1 MSGGPSGDIA
11 ALKNARRPSR
21 NRGTIM
27 TEKYTNLP
35 GQKELEKEIGD
46 YLTRKYGRRVK
57 IISSG
62 LVPMAETEET
72 GEGEKIPAP
81 PKLPFDFH
89 VTPEELVAYLD
100 QYVVRQDEAKAI
112 LATKVCTHF
121 NRIRS
126 SLERC
131 EGEKRSIGR
140 IKNNVLLIG
149 PTGVGKTYLIKLI
162 AQRLGVP
169 FIKGDATKFSET
181 GYVGG
186 DVEDL
191 VRDLVRQADGDI
203 ERAQY
208 GIIYVDEVDKIASS
222 EYRIGADVSRTGVQR
237 ALLKPM
243 EETDVELKV
252 PHDPISQIEAI
263 EQYRATGKRERRVVN
278 TRNIL
283 FIMSGAF
290 AGLEDI
296 IKKRVQ
302 KQSIGF
308 ESAVFSPGDSGRF
321 LPEVKADDLIQFGFE
336 SEFVGRLPVIAV
348 LHDLSEDDFFDIL
361 LNPNSSVIVA
371 KKQDFRAYG
380 IELQFE
386 DDALREI
393 AKAAVREKT
402 GARALVSVMEKFLLH
417 YEKKLPSTA
426 ISHLVVDVDMVLSP
440 KEELSKLLLD
450 DQQRERHR
458 RRYDELAH
466 TEYRRLMDFI
476 LHTLGGY
483 LETHDV
489 LPTPRRLELMA
500 KMCQGKD
507 MDPGDVCEI
516 FIALTQAI
524 YECARDSSGKWGVQ
538 VIFSDGA
545 IDRLLAREPR
555 DLENI
560 RRSTE
565 TVLQTMEYGLRL
577 LSQKKG
583 IREVVISEEGV
594 DAPEKFI
601 NKLVGETFKIE

>member
-1 MSGGPSGDIA
+1 
-11 ALKNARRPSR
+11 
-21 NRGTIM
+21 M

-46 YLTRKYGRRVK
+46 YLTRKYGKKVK

-62 LVPMAETEET
+62 LVPLAENAETED
-72 GEGEKIPAP
+72 GEKSI
-81 PKLPFDFH
+81 KNERIPFDFH
-89 VTPEELVAYLD
+89 ITPEELVAYLD
-100 QYVVRQDEAKAI
+100 QYVVRQNDAKDI

-121 NRIRS
+121 NRIRFGQ
-126 SLERC
+126 ERQ
-131 EGEKRSIGR
+131 EKEKRSIGR

-149 PTGVGKTYLIKLI
+149 PTGVGKTFLIKLI
-162 AQRLGVP
+162 AERLGVP

-191 VRDLVRQADGDI
+191 VRDLVLQAEGDI

-290 AGLEDI
+290 AGLEEI

-302 KQSIGF
+302 QQSIGF
-308 ESAVFSPGDSGRF
+308 ESTISSPRDTRRF
-321 LPEVKADDLIQFGFE
+321 LKEVKADDLIQFGFE

-348 LHDLSEDDFFDIL
+348 LHDLNEDDFFNIL

-393 AKAAVREKT
+393 ARAAIKEKT
-402 GARALVSVMEKFLLH
+402 GARGLVSVMEKILLLF
-417 YEKKLPSTA
+417 EKKLPSTQ
-426 ISHLVVDVDMVLSP
+426 IRHLVMDVDMVHNPREQL
-440 KEELSKLLLD
+440 EKLLQD
-450 DQQRERHR
+450 SSVQERHR
-458 RRYDELAH
+458 RRYQELADNDYH
-466 TEYRRLMDFI
+466 RLMEFI
-476 LHTLGGY
+476 LHTLGDY
-483 LETHDV
+483 LESHEV
-489 LPTPRRLELMA
+489 LATPRRLELMA
-500 KMCQGKD
+500 RMCQKSD

-516 FIALTQAI
+516 FIRLVQAI
-524 YECARDSSGKWGVQ
+524 HECAGDSSSKWGIQ
-538 VIFSDGA
+538 VRFSEEA
-545 IDRLLAREPR
+545 IDRLLSRQPN
-555 DLENI
+555 DLETI
-560 RRSTE
+560 RKSCE
-565 TVLQTMEYGLRL
+565 SILLVMEYGLRL

-583 IREVVISEEGV
+583 VTEVVIPEEGI
-594 DAPEKFI
+594 DLPEKFI
-601 NKLVGETFKIE
+601 NKLVGETFKVE